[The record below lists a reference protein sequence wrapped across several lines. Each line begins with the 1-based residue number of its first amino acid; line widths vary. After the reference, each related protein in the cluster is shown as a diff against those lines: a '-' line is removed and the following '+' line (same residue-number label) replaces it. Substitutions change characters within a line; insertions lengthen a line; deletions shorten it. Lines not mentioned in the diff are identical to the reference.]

1 MNLQSLRALSSF
13 KPMSLLLGV
22 VLQGAL
28 LRAQTNFSEHIAPIV
43 YGKCTSCH
51 RPGEI
56 GPMPFT
62 SYAEVSAW
70 ASMIDQVTQSGYM
83 PPWPP
88 DAQYSNLVGERV
100 LSAAEKQLIH
110 DWVLAGAP
118 QGDPNLEPALP
129 AFPTGSVLGTPDLVL
144 SMAEAY
150 PVSGSNQDEY
160 RVFVLPTGL
169 AQDRE
174 IKAIEFRA
182 GNRSVVHHALIV
194 SEHVGAGQAL
204 DAASPGYGFPAFGG
218 FGIPQNQIDDFHTA
232 WAPGAV
238 PDFYPQS
245 TGQVLQANS
254 DLLLQIH
261 YAPSP
266 IAATDSSYVNVFFA
280 DQAIQREV
288 FNYEY
293 AYTNL
298 FLPAQ
303 QVTTVKRF
311 FTVPQNYSLIGV
323 LPHAHLIG
331 TRWEMYYRTP
341 QGDTVPVIKIPDWD
355 FNWQGIYKPEFML
368 KVPAGSVFYAE
379 CTYDNTANNPFNP
392 NNPPLPVAWGENTS
406 DEMFY
411 FILQLLPYQAG
422 DENIALGNSLSGT
435 DYVRSPDRL
444 KKVYPNPAKDR
455 LTVDFSLREAA
466 TLDWWVMDLSGRPVL
481 RGSKQVP
488 PGDQSLELNLRA
500 LARGAYVLE
509 LSAGGRSLRANF
521 LLD

>member
-1 MNLQSLRALSSF
+1 MKATLSLQLIKATFVGLF
-13 KPMSLLLGV
+13 TLLGFS
-22 VLQGAL
+22 A
-28 LRAQTNFSEHIAPIV
+28 LRAQPNFSEHIAPIV
-43 YGKCTSCH
+43 YAKCTSCH

-62 SYAEVSAW
+62 NYAEVSAW

-88 DAQYSNLVGERV
+88 SAQYSNLVGERI

-110 DWVLAGAP
+110 DWALAGAP

-129 AFPTGSVLGTPDLVL
+129 IFPSGSVLGTPDLVL

-150 PVSGSNQDEY
+150 PVSGNNQDEY

-169 AQDRE
+169 TQDRE
-174 IKAIEFRA
+174 IKALEFRA

-204 DAASPGYGFPAFGG
+204 DASTPGYGFPAFGG

-238 PDFYPQS
+238 AEFYPAS
-245 TGQVLQANS
+245 TGQVLKANS
-254 DLLLQIH
+254 DVLLQIH

-266 IAATDSSYVNVFFA
+266 VAATDSSYVNVFFA
-280 DQAIQREV
+280 DQPIQREV
-288 FNYEY
+288 NNFEY

-298 FLPAQ
+298 FLPAH
-303 QVTTVKRF
+303 QVTPIKRF
-311 FTVPQNYSLIGV
+311 FTVPQNYSLIGI

-331 TRWEMYYRTP
+331 TRWEMYYKTP
-341 QGDTVPVIKIPDWD
+341 QGDTVRVIEIPDWD
-355 FNWQGIYKPEFML
+355 FNWQGIYKPEFMQ
-368 KVPAGSVFYAE
+368 KIPAGSIFYAE
-379 CTYDNTANNPFNP
+379 CTYDNTANNPYNP
-392 NNPPLPVAWGENTS
+392 NSPPQNMSWGENTS

-422 DENIALGNSLSGT
+422 DENIALGNSLST
-435 DYVRSPDRL
+435 PYYQPSPDKLL
-444 KKVYPNPAKDR
+444 KVFPNPASDR
-455 LTVDFSLREAA
+455 LGVQLFLAEPHEVEWR
-466 TLDWWVMDLSGRPVL
+466 VIDLSGRRL
-481 RGSKQVP
+481 RSGNQTGVQ
-488 PGDQSLELNLRA
+488 GEQSFSIDVRG

-509 LSAGGRSLRANF
+509 LSVDGRSLTSNF
-521 LLD
+521 LVD